1 MHRIH
6 WSIYTI
12 LALVLINGCAAMLK
26 APSDDD
32 ARLVLHRM
40 MAANEGLDQF
50 KGLAN
55 IRMESEGRSQSGRI
69 AFAAVTPD
77 KMRIELLNAMGS
89 PLTSLSADGERISV
103 FSYVDQKRYRFRQ
116 SRTALEAII
125 NIPIGI
131 EDMQSLLAGKVPLPS
146 YSFAKLMKGSTPND
160 ILVLKNRWRGTVA
173 DLEVDRVDSRIKTLR
188 KFDGDGELQYQIQ
201 WLQWKRVG
209 AYRVP
214 SRLVIN
220 TPSHERLIVNMGRFW
235 PNAEVTPSTFLLD
248 MQNK

>member
-1 MHRIH
+1 
-6 WSIYTI
+6 
-12 LALVLINGCAAMLK
+12 MLK
-26 APSDDD
+26 PPSDDD

-40 MAANEGLDQF
+40 MAVNKGLDQF

-55 IRMESEGRSQSGRI
+55 IRMESENRSRSGRI
-69 AFAAVTPD
+69 AFAAVVPD
-77 KMRIELLNAMGS
+77 KMRIELLNAMGA

-103 FSYVDQKRYRFRQ
+103 VSYVDQKRYRFRQ
-116 SRTALEAII
+116 TRTALEAII

-146 YSFAKLMKGSTPND
+146 YAFAKMMDGNNPDD

-173 DLEVDRVDSRIKTLR
+173 NLEVDRVDSQVKSLR
-188 KFDGDGELQYQIQ
+188 KFDGEGELQYQIQ

-214 SRLVIN
+214 SKLVIN
-220 TPSHERLIVNMGRFW
+220 TPSHQRLIVIMGRFW
-235 PNAEVTPSTFLLD
+235 PNAEVAPSTFLLD
-248 MQNK
+248 MPKK

>member
-1 MHRIH
+1 MHL
-6 WSIYTI
+6 SICTI

-32 ARLVLHRM
+32 ARRVLDRV
-40 MAANEGLDQF
+40 MAVNKGLDQF

-55 IRMESEGRSQSGRI
+55 FRMESEGRSQSGRI

-77 KMRIELLNAMGS
+77 KMRIELLNAMGA

-103 FSYVDQKRYRFRQ
+103 VSYVDQKRYRFRQ

-125 NIPIGI
+125 KIPMGI
-131 EDMQSLLAGKVPLPS
+131 EDLQSLLAGKVPLPS
-146 YSFAKLMKGSTPND
+146 YSFARLMDGSNPDD

-173 DLEVDRVDSRIKTLR
+173 NLEVDRVDCRIKTLR
-188 KFDGDGELQYQIQ
+188 KFDAEGELQYQIQ

-214 SRLVIN
+214 SKLVIN
-220 TPSHERLIVNMGRFW
+220 TPAHQRLIVNMGRFW
-235 PNAEVTPSTFLLD
+235 PNAEVAPSTFLLD
-248 MQNK
+248 MQKK